1 MDEYRSLDA
10 LAEALGAWI
19 DAIPVRCRGGA
30 GISRVVAVTGPPGM
44 GKTTACLRLSA
55 IDPDVS
61 VVHLDEYLRERSFRR
76 SRGLSP
82 FDLLAWE
89 HERALIECQAMFR
102 SGAARIRPYSVASGQ
117 HGEAA
122 DVLLRRT
129 VILDGTLAA
138 LCDSVRHLADATVAF
153 TADPA
158 TIRVLR
164 RDRDRR
170 HGRVD
175 DVEAERLWFA
185 HWPTLRDNVLPV
197 VGVAN
202 LVVEVSQERLYRL
215 REAIPLRPPS
225 GGYSEPEQHGS
236 SKRSLWRDR

>member
-89 HERALIECQAMFR
+89 HERASSTTKRGNA
-102 SGAARIRPYSVASGQ
+102 GG
-117 HGEAA
+117 G
-122 DVLLRRT
+122 LR
-129 VILDGTLAA
+129 G
-138 LCDSVRHLADATVAF
+138 
-153 TADPA
+153 
-158 TIRVLR
+158 VLR
-164 RDRDRR
+164 LVGPRR
-170 HGRVD
+170 
-175 DVEAERLWFA
+175 
-185 HWPTLRDNVLPV
+185 N
-197 VGVAN
+197 
-202 LVVEVSQERLYRL
+202 EVYDSRQ
-215 REAIPLRPPS
+215 
-225 GGYSEPEQHGS
+225 
-236 SKRSLWRDR
+236 